1 MDSPSLAEPILIS
14 NCSQMIP
21 VLRQHDVTHQI
32 SATPHQE
39 K

>member
-1 MDSPSLAEPILIS
+1 LIS

-21 VLRQHDVTHQI
+21 AVRQHDVTHEI
-32 SATPHQE
+32 NGTPHQE